1 MKLITFTIL
10 IILNYQVVAQ
20 DQMPRNV
27 KLLAKHTPEYF
38 CPLGAQLITD
48 YGSAYLKATGYNRS
62 GICAE
67 LALDMA
73 RQRNI
78 MTDDA
83 GIAMRQDYLANQQG
97 ICEFA
102 AQGLRLGIDLGDLV
116 DSFVALCHDNRPT
129 AIDGNL
135 AEIVAIEMML
145 DETKSID

>member
-1 MKLITFTIL
+1 MKIITFTIL
-10 IILNYQVVAQ
+10 IVLCCQVVAQ
-20 DQMPRNV
+20 DQMPQNV

-38 CPLGAQLITD
+38 CQIGAQLITS
-48 YGSAYLKATGYNRS
+48 YGTSYLAATGYNRS

-73 RQRNI
+73 QQRNI

-83 GIAMRQDYLANQQG
+83 GIAVRQDYFANQQG
-97 ICEFA
+97 ICQFTV
-102 AQGLRLGIDLGDLV
+102 QGLRLGIDLGDLV
-116 DSFVALCHDNRPT
+116 DSFVALCHVYRPT